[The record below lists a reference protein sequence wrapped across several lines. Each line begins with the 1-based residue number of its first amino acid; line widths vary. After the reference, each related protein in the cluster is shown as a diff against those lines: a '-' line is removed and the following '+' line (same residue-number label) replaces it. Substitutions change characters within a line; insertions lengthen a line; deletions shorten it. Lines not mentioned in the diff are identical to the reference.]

1 MAKGTNSN
9 EFVFLSRVRAGLK
22 REFQFA
28 MKAQSEI
35 CNGAGSL
42 GRTRASKNNNPDRVP
57 IQHFPDPK
65 RFRKTGLFKNVEEP
79 HDDMVCEEE
88 VRSVGLDVTTD
99 DEPKNQIG
107 ESELDCDAA
116 MPVVEIKNVVIETVI
131 SEVMPDNE
139 EVESL
144 KEGVVYEIVQSVCE
158 NVVKEEET
166 GVETSVVPVSV
177 KDDIGEGEKMELE
190 KPLGRFSGLVL
201 KQKCDE
207 PKVMDNEENCSTIA
221 VGIDDNVAREM
232 TSMLIF
238 EDGPKS
244 DVMETVINGELMNEE
259 PNVVSLKEMAMVEIA
274 QHFCQTEIKEEH
286 VVLQELEKG
295 GSGAP
300 VVNVINGTT
309 PVLVN
314 GDIDKGKKR
323 AVEKAVRRFTRSA
336 LKPKCDEA
344 KVISNGQ
351 IVNDIALEM
360 DDSSRREAENVII
373 VTTPTLTKT
382 PRSSALKKFPIRLKD
397 LLATGILEGLQ
408 VKYTRGLK
416 ARRPGEKGLEGVISG
431 SGVLCSCETCK
442 GVEVVTPTVFE
453 LHAGSTNKRPPEY
466 IYLENGNTLRDV
478 MNACLGPLDTLGVA
492 VQKVLGGFTMKKS
505 TICFNCRGVSIF
517 EAGKGVSKLLCDSC
531 LELKDSQPSPI
542 QTPIISKESAPVDVQ
557 TPAISNASVPVDAQ
571 TPAISNAS
579 VPVAVQTHTIS
590 HKSVPVAVR
599 SRSPEPA
606 VVPKSLN
613 NGMKHTTSCGKSQ
626 GKLTRKDLRLHKLVF
641 EENVLKDGT
650 ELSYHAHGRYCL
662 VTKKDVEFI
671 VHAAR
676 KRYLHIYTPE
686 GISLHDLSITLL
698 KERRFCTSEN
708 DDLCSI
714 CQDGGDLLCCDGCPR
729 AFHIGEM
736 LVAFCCYTYSG
747 YMCVALLYLA
757 VLDCVPLPC
766 IPSGT
771 WYCKYCQNNFQMDK
785 HGERNGST
793 VDRRCIR
800 VVKSGE
806 VDHGGSFILS
816 LLMLDVI
823 YRGHHFSKSF
833 GPRTVI
839 ICDQCEKEYHVGCL
853 KDHNMQNLE
862 AVKQEL
868 PEGNWFCGTS
878 CNQIHST
885 LMSLVVGEKNLPVPD
900 SLLNLIKKKHEEKG
914 VETEVGLDIKW
925 RVMNW
930 KLAASDETR
939 KLLSKAVAIFHE
951 RFDPIVDSSS
961 GRDFIP
967 AMLYGRNIKGQDF
980 GGMYCAVLS
989 VNEVV
994 ISAGLFRIFGPNVAE
1009 LPLVATTG
1017 EYQGQGYFQCLFSCI
1032 ERLLASLNIRQLI
1045 LPAAEEAESIWTNKF
1060 GFTKLSQEEINSH
1073 RKFHHIMVFQGTSLL
1088 QKPVPAAL

>member
-1 MAKGTNSN
+1 MAKGTDSD
-9 EFVFLSRVRAGLK
+9 EFMFLSRVRAGLK

-35 CNGAGSL
+35 CSGGGSL
-42 GRTRASKNNNPDRVP
+42 GRTRASKNNDRVP
-57 IQHFPDPK
+57 VQYSPGSK
-65 RFRKTGLFKNVEEP
+65 RFRKTGSFKNVEER
-79 HDDMVCEEE
+79 CEEE
-88 VRSVGLDVTTD
+88 GKSVVFDFNSD
-99 DEPKNQIG
+99 DEPKNRIG
-107 ESELDCDAA
+107 ELKLDCDVA
-116 MPVVEIKNVVIETVI
+116 MAVMEIKNDVIETVVR
-131 SEVMPDNE
+131 EVMPDNE
-139 EVESL
+139 AVESL
-144 KEGVVYEIVQSVCE
+144 KEGVVDEIMQPVCE

-166 GVETSVVPVSV
+166 GVGTSVISVSV
-177 KDDIGEGEKMELE
+177 KGDVGEGEKMELE
-190 KPLGRFSGLVL
+190 KPLRRFSGSVL

-207 PKVMDNEENCSTIA
+207 LKDMNNEESGSTIA
-221 VGIDDNVAREM
+221 VGIDDSVGREM
-232 TSMLIF
+232 TAMLIC

-244 DVMETVINGELMNEE
+244 DVTETVINGELMNEK
-259 PNVVSLKEMAMVEIA
+259 PHVVSVKEGAVVEIA

-286 VVLQELEKG
+286 VVLQELENG
-295 GSGAP
+295 GPGAP
-300 VVNVINGTT
+300 VVNVMNGTT

-314 GDIDKGKKR
+314 GDIDKVKKM

-336 LKPKCDEA
+336 LKPKCDKA
-344 KVISNGQ
+344 KVISNGE
-351 IVNDIALEM
+351 IVNDIELEM
-360 DDSSRREAENVII
+360 DDSVRRETENVTI
-373 VTTPTLTKT
+373 VITPTLTKT

-478 MNACLGPLDTLGVA
+478 MNACLGPLDKLGIA
-492 VQKVLGGFTMKKS
+492 VQKVLGDFTMKKS
-505 TICFNCRGVSIF
+505 TICFNCRG
-517 EAGKGVSKLLCDSC
+517 AGKGVSKLLCDSC

-542 QTPIISKESAPVDVQ
+542 QTPIISKKSAPVDVQ
-557 TPAISNASVPVDAQ
+557 TPTISNTSVPL
-571 TPAISNAS
+571 
-579 VPVAVQTHTIS
+579 AVQTPTIS
-590 HKSVPVAVR
+590 HISVPVAVR

-650 ELSYHAHGRYCL
+650 ELSYHAHGRPVLLGYKQGYGIYCSCCE
-662 VTKKDVEFI
+662 KEISASQFEA
-671 VHAAR
+671 HAGWASRR
-676 KRYLHIYTPE
+676 KPYLHIYTPE

-698 KERRFCTSEN
+698 KERRFSTSEN

-729 AFHIGEM
+729 AFHI
-736 LVAFCCYTYSG
+736 
-747 YMCVALLYLA
+747 
-757 VLDCVPLPC
+757 DCVPLPC

-806 VDHGGSFILS
+806 VDHGGCALC
-816 LLMLDVI
+816 
-823 YRGHHFSKSF
+823 RGHYFSKSF

-862 AVKQEL
+862 EL

-885 LMSLVVGEKNLPVPD
+885 LMNLVVGEKNLPVPD

-914 VETEVGLDIKW
+914 LQTEVGLDIKW

-967 AMLYGRNIKGQDF
+967 TMLYGRNIRGQDF
-980 GGMYCAVLS
+980 GGMYCAVLC

-994 ISAGLFRIFGPNVAE
+994 ISAGVFRIFGPEVAE

-1032 ERLLASLNIRQLI
+1032 QRLLGSLNIRQLI

-1073 RKFHHIMVFQGTSLL
+1073 RKFHHFMVFQGTSLL
-1088 QKPVPAAL
+1088 QKPVPVAL

>member
-1 MAKGTNSN
+1 MAKGTDSD

-35 CNGAGSL
+35 CSGGGSL
-42 GRTRASKNNNPDRVP
+42 GRTRASKNNSDRVP
-57 IQHFPDPK
+57 VQHSPAPK
-65 RFRKTGLFKNVEEP
+65 RSRKTISFKNMKEP
-79 HDDMVCEEE
+79 HEYVVSEEE
-88 VRSVGLDVTTD
+88 AKSDVFDVTSD

-107 ESELDCDAA
+107 ESKLEGYAA
-116 MPVVEIKNVVIETVI
+116 MPVVAIKNDVVQSLI
-131 SEVMPDNE
+131 SEVIPHRDA
-139 EVESL
+139 VEFL
-144 KEGVVYEIVQSVCE
+144 KEGVGCDIVHPVCE
-158 NVVKEEET
+158 NMVKEEET
-166 GVETSVVPVSV
+166 GVETSVIPVSV
-177 KDDIGEGEKMELE
+177 SHDSDEGKNIVLE
-190 KPLGRFSGLVL
+190 KPLRRFAGLAL

-207 PKVMDNEENCSTIA
+207 PKIMNNEENASTVA
-221 VGIDDNVAREM
+221 VGIDDNVTREM
-232 TSMLIF
+232 TPMLIC
-238 EDGPKS
+238 EDEPKS

-259 PNVVSLKEMAMVEIA
+259 PHVVSLKEGGVVEIA

-295 GSGAP
+295 GTGAP
-300 VVNVINGTT
+300 VVNVINGIT

-314 GDIDKGKKR
+314 GDINKVKKM

-344 KVISNGQ
+344 KVISNGEFF
-351 IVNDIALEM
+351 NDIALEM
-360 DDSSRREAENVII
+360 DDSFRREAENVTII
-373 VTTPTLTKT
+373 TTPTLTKT

-416 ARRPGEKGLEGVISG
+416 ARRPDEKGLEGVISG
-431 SGVLCSCETCK
+431 SGILCFCETCK

-453 LHAGSTNKRPPEY
+453 LHAGSANKRPPEY

-478 MNACLGPLDTLGVA
+478 MNACLGPLDTLEAA
-492 VQKVLGGFTMKKS
+492 VQKVLGGFTVKKS
-505 TICFNCRGVSIF
+505 TICFNCRG
-517 EAGKGVSKLLCDSC
+517 AGKGVKKLLCDSC

-542 QTPIISKESAPVDVQ
+542 QTPVISKKSAPVDVQ
-557 TPAISNASVPVDAQ
+557 TPAVSNTSVSVAVQ
-571 TPAISNAS
+571 TPTISHIS
-579 VPVAVQTHTIS
+579 VPVAVQ
-590 HKSVPVAVR
+590 

-650 ELSYHAHGRYCL
+650 ELSYHAQGRPVLLGYKQGYGIYCSCCEKE
-662 VTKKDVEFI
+662 VSASQFEA
-671 VHAAR
+671 HAGWASRR
-676 KRYLHIYTPE
+676 KPYLHIYTPE

-698 KERRFCTSEN
+698 KERRFSTTEN
-708 DDLCSI
+708 DDLCTI

-729 AFHIGEM
+729 AFHI
-736 LVAFCCYTYSG
+736 
-747 YMCVALLYLA
+747 
-757 VLDCVPLPC
+757 DCVPLPC

-785 HGERNGST
+785 HGERNGNAM
-793 VDRRCIR
+793 DRRCIR

-806 VDHGGSFILS
+806 VDHGGCALC
-816 LLMLDVI
+816 
-823 YRGHHFSKSF
+823 RGHYFSKSF

-862 AVKQEL
+862 EL

-885 LMSLVVGEKNLPVPD
+885 LMNLVVGEKNLPVLD

-914 VETEVGLDIKW
+914 LKTEVGLDIKW

-967 AMLYGRNIKGQDF
+967 TMLYGRNIRGQDF

-994 ISAGLFRIFGPNVAE
+994 ICAGVFRIFGPEVAE

-1032 ERLLASLNIRQLI
+1032 ERLLGSLNIRKLI